1 MDVIID
7 LNAYVSP
14 PTILMEHKHVKSDK
28 ELHIIFR
35 NLKKILDYYNLQGK
49 SYRFFKVNN

>member
-14 PTILMEHKHVKSDK
+14 LSILMEHKHVKSVQDK
-28 ELHIIFR
+28 
-35 NLKKILDYYNLQGK
+35 NLKFTG
-49 SYRFFKVNN
+49 